1 MFDYSS
7 IEFIANKVVEG
18 FITGLHK
25 SPFHGFSVE
34 FAEHR
39 LYNQGESTRHID
51 WKLYGR
57 TDKLFVKKYEEE
69 TNLRCQLVIDC
80 SSSMFFPFHSQP
92 SLDKPNK
99 ITFAIYAAGVLIS
112 LLYKQRDAFGL
123 NFVSDTIEMSTDT
136 KSGFAHR
143 QYLFQLLE
151 QTLRKQPPQHK
162 QTKIDDILHLLAEK
176 IHRRSLVVV
185 FTDLFSS
192 LQSDEA
198 LIDSLR
204 HLRHSKHEVILF
216 HIFDQK
222 QEVNF
227 DYPERPFKFIDL
239 ETNEQIKLRPSE
251 VKESYAQATKARL
264 NAIRQACE
272 KSEIDF
278 VTASISNIAAESSSN
293 KLSSNFDQILIPYI
307 LKREKMSR

>member
-7 IEFIANKVVEG
+7 VEFIANKVVEG

-69 TNLRCQLVIDC
+69 TNLRCQIVVDC
-80 SSSMFFPFHSQP
+80 SSSMFFPFHETP

-99 ITFAIYAAGVLIS
+99 ITFAAYAAGVLVS

-123 NFVSDTIEMSTDT
+123 NFISDSIELSTDT

-143 QYLFQLLE
+143 QHIFQLLE
-151 QTLRKQPPQHK
+151 QTIRKQPPQNK
-162 QTKIDDILHLLAEK
+162 ETKIDGIIHLLAEK
-176 IHRRSLVVV
+176 FHRRSLVVV

-192 LQSDEA
+192 SQSDEA
-198 LIDSLR
+198 LIDSLQ
-204 HLRHSKHEVILF
+204 HLRHNKHEVILF
-216 HIFDQK
+216 HVFDK
-222 QEVNF
+222 RQEINF
-227 DYPERPFKFIDL
+227 DYPERPFRFIDL

-251 VKESYAQATKARL
+251 VRESYASATKARFD
-264 NAIRQACE
+264 AMKQACE
-272 KSEIDF
+272 KAKIDF
-278 VTASISNIAAESSSN
+278 VPASISVAPNESLKKS
-293 KLSSNFDQILIPYI
+293 LAVFDQILVPYM
-307 LKREKMSR
+307 LKRERMSR